1 MARPRK
7 ERLVSNEPA
16 ITYFKPRAVPLN
28 ALKEVE
34 ITVDEMEAI
43 KLSDIDKLS
52 QKDAAGRMKI
62 HQSTFQRTLARAREK
77 LADAIVNGKAIRIKG
92 GAYVMPRGDGTG
104 PAGMGAGTGRGGGRM
119 GGPLAAGPG
128 GRCKCPACGYEI
140 THARDAPCNQTK
152 CPKCG
157 AMMARA

>member
-1 MARPRK
+1 MTRPRK

-52 QKDAAGRMKI
+52 QGCGRKDENTPVDIPANAC
-62 HQSTFQRTLARAREK
+62 QSK
-77 LADAIVNGKAIRIKG
+77 GKA
-92 GAYVMPRGDGTG
+92 
-104 PAGMGAGTGRGGGRM
+104 
-119 GGPLAAGPG
+119 
-128 GRCKCPACGYEI
+128 CG
-140 THARDAPCNQTK
+140 CNRQRQGHK
-152 CPKCG
+152 D
-157 AMMARA
+157 